1 MGCGL
6 SKNAQ
11 ESQPAPGSVKFSDGT
26 PAEPTG
32 TAAVEA
38 DAAIEAGAVGVEK
51 CNVATLAEKVERIK
65 KELGLDP
72 SLSLVQAV
80 RAAQEMLGIEPD
92 GPLTTAC

>member
-1 MGCGL
+1 MWR
-6 SKNAQ
+6 S
-11 ESQPAPGSVKFSDGT
+11 
-26 PAEPTG
+26 
-32 TAAVEA
+32 
-38 DAAIEAGAVGVEK
+38 
-51 CNVATLAEKVERIK
+51 ATLAEKVERIK